1 MQHVTAV
8 ERSWLQKHIDKV
20 RKLDSPSLV
29 LCGRT
34 PIKSPDRKRKF
45 HHEDV
50 GKSSSSAVM
59 TVLPPQQ
66 QSTGTLDK
74 GAAISA
80 ARERF
85 LKRKAKK

>member
-8 ERSWLQKHIDKV
+8 ERSWLQKHVDKV
-20 RKLDSPSLV
+20 RKLDSPSLI

-34 PIKSPDRKRKF
+34 PLIAPDRKRKF
-45 HHEDV
+45 DHADV
-50 GKSSSSAVM
+50 GKSSSSAV
-59 TVLPPQQ
+59 TVQQQ
-66 QSTGTLDK
+66 QSTAILDK
-74 GAAISA
+74 GATISA